1 MTNHLDDGIHVLVS
15 PPGRQANSDMLVI
28 DEQWLTTEGRAKR
41 VVAGSG
47 RVAFWD

>member
-1 MTNHLDDGIHVLVS
+1 
-15 PPGRQANSDMLVI
+15 MLVI
-28 DEQWLTTEGRAKR
+28 DEQWLTTEGRAER